1 MGLRRLTSEWTGTD
15 TLSHE
20 VYLLLLPWDVA
31 GGVVKAVAVRE
42 TVAIMLISSAAPID
56 AAAALP
62 VGVEAG
68 EGYVLYLQNL
78 TSSGGGETTKWIRE
92 RARCV
97 SLCSFLLFG

>member
-68 EGYVLYLQNL
+68 EGYVL
-78 TSSGGGETTKWIRE
+78 
-92 RARCV
+92 
-97 SLCSFLLFG
+97 